1 MTDLVLIAILITAST
16 ASIVF
21 TVWQGRSKW
30 QQIMWRDIG
39 RDLDRHHDEVLRH
52 CRQIQNHLDR
62 HDRTLQYLAR
72 RLS

>member
-1 MTDLVLIAILITAST
+1 MTDLVFLAILIATATVSVVLT
-16 ASIVF
+16 AYH
-21 TVWQGRSKW
+21 GRGKW
-30 QQIMWRDIG
+30 QQILWRDIS